1 MALIK
6 NILGVHNNGL
16 LRFLIVLFL
25 PYYVLMDSVLYVV
38 LSDSNLPIV
47 TPLQIEEILNNFFG
61 ETVVQKPL
69 TKKQM
74 KKDYEDYRSRS
85 FKNSKKI
92 NQIVTFKDYR
102 GYKKKNYKT
111 WRGEELTYKK
121 DWDYSYKVSCILYT
135 ILTYFL
141 IIRIN
146 TWIINIL
153 GG

>member
-74 KKDYEDYRSRS
+74 KKDYEDYRRRS

-102 GYKKKNYKT
+102 EYKKKNYKT